1 MSTVTII
8 DDETGKKVQMPLLT
22 PTSGP
27 KTIDIS
33 TLYKELGYFTYDPG
47 FMSTASCSSSVTF
60 LDGGEGV
67 LQYRGYSIEQLAE
80 QSNYL
85 EVCYLLLNN
94 KLPNQAEMDTF
105 EDIITNHTCP
115 LSTSSSPRDRQKSSM
130 PSCA

>member
-80 QSNYL
+80 HSNYL

-94 KLPNQAEMDTF
+94 KLIDYSIF
-105 EDIITNHTCP
+105 EGLIV
-115 LSTSSSPRDRQKSSM
+115 DR
-130 PSCA
+130 